1 MTRSSCDVADDVIA
15 DDVMAALAAAAA
27 PAAPE
32 SVEWRELGADREEAR
47 ADQKKQQTRRDG
59 GVSDLDLCSTPRT
72 LLEQHLS
79 ETAAASTDA
88 NTTLGIGIDADMRQR
103 MLGVVLWNAIGA
115 CIGCFVTIHSS
126 LGDSAGDKQVCIYSI
141 VHMETIHQYI
151 FIWIVYIACCILV
164 YLYCIL
170 GLQMGGIFKM
180 LLYLD
185 AVMNYGAGGATF
197 FLFASS
203 PILAL
208 SWSTSLKRCWDAYG
222 QRRCAAFC
230 PRWHAHKPA
239 GTDALVRSNSGA
251 IEMQVLPLPPAADLL
266 AQLQHQD

>member
-1 MTRSSCDVADDVIA
+1 
-15 DDVMAALAAAAA
+15 
-27 PAAPE
+27 
-32 SVEWRELGADREEAR
+32 
-47 ADQKKQQTRRDG
+47 
-59 GVSDLDLCSTPRT
+59 
-72 LLEQHLS
+72 
-79 ETAAASTDA
+79 
-88 NTTLGIGIDADMRQR
+88 
-103 MLGVVLWNAIGA
+103 
-115 CIGCFVTIHSS
+115 
-126 LGDSAGDKQVCIYSI
+126 
-141 VHMETIHQYI
+141 
-151 FIWIVYIACCILV
+151 
-164 YLYCIL
+164 
-170 GLQMGGIFKM
+170 M

-251 IEMQVLPLPPAADLL
+251 IEMQVLPPAADLL
-266 AQLQHQD
+266 AQLHLAEVLARLGGLRLHLGGAPLQPLQKALVAVERAPGRVVPAILAAGHARGALHRRARAALQQPLPLLVALLLAPLLLRAAAATAAAAAARGDDLTQ